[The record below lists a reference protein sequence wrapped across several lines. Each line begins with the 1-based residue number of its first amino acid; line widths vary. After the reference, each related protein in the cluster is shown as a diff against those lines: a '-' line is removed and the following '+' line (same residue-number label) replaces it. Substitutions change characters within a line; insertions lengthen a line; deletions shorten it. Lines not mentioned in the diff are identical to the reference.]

1 MPDLSVAIVAGLH
14 ADARRATVARLLTD
28 VPGSVVLHHDLAT
41 AAAGTVV
48 RTIRDAT
55 GIVSAG
61 ETPLV
66 NDCACCALREDLVP
80 ELRRIAGAGQVRLA
94 IVELWDSVEPKAMA
108 EVITSGGLTVTGVIT
123 AVDPALLLP
132 YLANGDDLAETGLAA
147 AATDQRTVAD
157 TFARQLE
164 YAPTLAV
171 LDSAETDDEDRELLA
186 QLHPT
191 ARQIRLSQ
199 DDLATATGGGR
210 EAPPNSDR
218 LPQGDDSADSARPG
232 YSDWADFLDLP
243 HGNAPG
249 SAGPAH
255 SEPTGAARPA
265 PAEWAGSHQ
274 LPHADPADAARPLR
288 SDSAASHEL
297 PQGDPP
303 GSARPATGEPAGS
316 RELRQGD
323 PAGSARPATGESAGP
338 RQLPDGE
345 PAGSRE
351 LPQGD
356 PAASAPPAPGESTD
370 DHLQFPHGNAPGS
383 VLPSPSPSPPPGDPA
398 GFAAPPYSDPVGQ
411 PPPPYGDPLG
421 QLPLPYSDP
430 LGQLPPPLTPLAS
443 AALSGFDVEAAAA
456 AQHPACALL
465 PVEADAYGVGT
476 FVWHR
481 CRPFHP
487 ERLYAALEDLT
498 CAAARSRGRFWLAD
512 RPDSLI
518 HWDAAGGAL
527 CVESAG
533 PWLASLP
540 DAAWEL
546 VPPVRRAAAALDWH
560 PEHGDCCQHLVFTSP
575 GLDREGLERLL
586 ESCLLT
592 DTEYAA
598 GRAAWKRLPS
608 AFDAFLEI

>member
-14 ADARRATVARLLTD
+14 ADARRATVARLLHD

-80 ELRRIAGAGQVRLA
+80 ELRRLAGAGQVRLA

-108 EVITSGGLTVTGVIT
+108 EVITSGGLTLTGVIT

-164 YAPTLAV
+164 YAPTLAI
-171 LDSAETDDEDRELLA
+171 LDSEETDDEDRELLA

-191 ARQIRLSQ
+191 ARQIQLRQ
-199 DDLATATGGGR
+199 ADLAADAGGER
-210 EAPPNSDR
+210 EDPPTPER
-218 LPQGDDSADSARPG
+218 FPQGDLASSGDLRQSHPSDSTVPAHSE
-232 YSDWADFLDLP
+232 WADFLQRP
-243 HGNAPG
+243 QSEAPG
-249 SAGPAH
+249 SGVPTPDDRPDPTEPAH
-255 SEPTGAARPA
+255 SATANR
-265 PAEWAGSHQ
+265 HQ
-274 LPHADPADAARPLR
+274 LP
-288 SDSAASHEL
+288 
-297 PQGDPP
+297 
-303 GSARPATGEPAGS
+303 
-316 RELRQGD
+316 
-323 PAGSARPATGESAGP
+323 
-338 RQLPDGE
+338 PD
-345 PAGSRE
+345 
-351 LPQGD
+351 
-356 PAASAPPAPGESTD
+356 
-370 DHLQFPHGNAPGS
+370 
-383 VLPSPSPSPPPGDPA
+383 SPPPPPT
-398 GFAAPPYSDPVGQ
+398 AATSTPPPHHSPSHQ
-411 PPPPYGDPLG
+411 PPPPP
-421 QLPLPYSDP
+421 
-430 LGQLPPPLTPLAS
+430 TPLAS

-465 PVEADAYGVGT
+465 PVEADACGVGT
-476 FVWHR
+476 LVWHR

-575 GLDREGLERLL
+575 GLDRDGLERLL

-592 DTEYAA
+592 DAEYAA